1 MKTTCIFMQMALGNV
16 NKIAT
21 AGARS
26 PTTER
31 RRSFH
36 YTMPRTFCQVEIC
49 TNFILF
55 LSHYLCNIF
64 CSSLLQF
71 SVSVLYYNC
80 SKGTG
85 RAYWTGGRQT
95 TTSPLR
101 DRPKKINRGLT
112 KSHPHVKINLSN
124 KRKRDIKWK

>member
-1 MKTTCIFMQMALGNV
+1 MKQMKQDSTLTWVAILMIVNPLENWRPALGRPLPS
-16 NKIAT
+16 
-21 AGARS
+21 AGEIFIIPYPAA
-26 PTTER
+26 
-31 RRSFH
+31 
-36 YTMPRTFCQVEIC
+36 FCQVEIC

-64 CSSLLQF
+64 YSTLLQF

-85 RAYWTGGRQT
+85 RAYWTGGRQA

-101 DRPKKINRGLT
+101 DRPKKL
-112 KSHPHVKINLSN
+112 
-124 KRKRDIKWK
+124 